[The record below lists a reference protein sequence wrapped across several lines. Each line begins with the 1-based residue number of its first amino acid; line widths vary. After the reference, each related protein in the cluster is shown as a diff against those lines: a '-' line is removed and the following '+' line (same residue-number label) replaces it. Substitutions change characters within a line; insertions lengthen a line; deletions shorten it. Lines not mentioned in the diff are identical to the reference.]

1 MVWQSDLKSTGRK
14 NSVYIKKHTIL
25 QEDTCDLNEVE
36 GSLLRFCLGLGVVRK
51 QKRSW
56 TGLGLL
62 CLEALFLYF
71 TKTIGWNV
79 DLDLDDYSGETSGW
93 ESTVGG
99 GLLLPL
105 FFSIS
110 VFSFFLFV
118 FFFLSEW
125 GMFFLFFHSDWGSDG
140 DWVLWGLDF
149 GFGGVVWDAWLD
161 CGFGQGGY
169 WIGMIRNLGF
179 WRIVW
184 VRSGSDSEIRF
195 VLDLGFDDVG
205 KGGGVWGC
213 WRIGFDWDK
222 ELTGRPRQGFYFL
235 FFAG

>member
-1 MVWQSDLKSTGRK
+1 M
-14 NSVYIKKHTIL
+14 

-36 GSLLRFCLGLGVVRK
+36 GSSFAFLPWTRCRQETKEELDRAWLALPWSSVSLLHEDDRVKRWSRSRRLQWRDERLGVDR
-51 QKRSW
+51 RWRFAPPS
-56 TGLGLL
+56 LLLDL
-62 CLEALFLYF
+62 CLLFL
-71 TKTIGWNV
+71 
-79 DLDLDDYSGETSGW
+79 
-93 ESTVGG
+93 
-99 GLLLPL
+99 
-105 FFSIS
+105 
-110 VFSFFLFV
+110 SFC
-118 FFFLSEW
+118 FFFPLR
-125 GMFFLFFHSDWGSDG
+125 MRYVFFLFFHSDWGSDG

-205 KGGGVWGC
+205 KGGGVWGW

>member
-1 MVWQSDLKSTGRK
+1 MVWQSDLKSPGRK

-36 GSLLRFCLGLGVVRK
+36 GSLLRFCLGLGVDRK

-79 DLDLDDYSGETSGW
+79 DLDLDDCSGETSGW
-93 ESTVGG
+93 ESTAGG

-125 GMFFLFFHSDWGSDG
+125 GMFFFVFSFGLGFG
-140 DWVLWGLDF
+140 WGL
-149 GFGGVVWDAWLD
+149 GFVGAW
-161 CGFGQGGY
+161 F
-169 WIGMIRNLGF
+169 
-179 WRIVW
+179 W
-184 VRSGSDSEIRF
+184 VRRSGLRCVAGLRF
-195 VLDLGFDDVG
+195 RSGRLL
-205 KGGGVWGC
+205 
-213 WRIGFDWDK
+213 DWDDSK
-222 ELTGRPRQGFYFL
+222 SWFLTDCVGSVRVWL
-235 FFAG
+235 WD